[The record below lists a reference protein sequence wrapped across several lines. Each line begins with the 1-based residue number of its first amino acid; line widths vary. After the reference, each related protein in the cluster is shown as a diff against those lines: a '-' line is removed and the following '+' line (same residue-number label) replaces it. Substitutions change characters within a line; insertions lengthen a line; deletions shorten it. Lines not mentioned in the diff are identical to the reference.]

1 MFIIL
6 DDASN
11 YSEQSEQSQ
20 KKVNGNDGI
29 THSKKYKKKESKV
42 GSKYSKNN
50 KIYNSLSS
58 EINNS
63 VSIRS
68 SNSNGLDDD
77 KKNNTHSDIGV
88 IIGNISIRIY
98 SIHYTEKKKIKA
110 D

>member
-1 MFIIL
+1 MFILL

-20 KKVNGNDGI
+20 KKVNSI
-29 THSKKYKKKESKV
+29 THSKKYKKKEPKV

-58 EINNS
+58 EIDNR

-68 SNSNGLDDD
+68 SSNGLDVD
-77 KKNNTHSDIGV
+77 KKNYTHSDIGV
-88 IIGNISIRIY
+88 IKGTIGI
-98 SIHYTEKKKIKA
+98 
-110 D
+110 